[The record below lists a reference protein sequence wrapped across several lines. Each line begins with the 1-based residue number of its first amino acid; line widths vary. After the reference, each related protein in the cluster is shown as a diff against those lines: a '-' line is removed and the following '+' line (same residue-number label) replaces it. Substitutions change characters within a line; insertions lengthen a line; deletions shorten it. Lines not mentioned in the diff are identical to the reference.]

1 MCILGIKEN
10 DRLPAVVFSAEKLK
24 KVEMQQNSASNET
37 KYDVEKGGDS
47 GKLFHFFNLKCQFAR
62 SLISMPIRY

>member
-24 KVEMQQNSASNET
+24 KVKMQQNSASNET
-37 KYDVEKGGDS
+37 KYDVEKGDDS
-47 GKLFHFFNLKCQFAR
+47 GKLFHFF
-62 SLISMPIRY
+62 I